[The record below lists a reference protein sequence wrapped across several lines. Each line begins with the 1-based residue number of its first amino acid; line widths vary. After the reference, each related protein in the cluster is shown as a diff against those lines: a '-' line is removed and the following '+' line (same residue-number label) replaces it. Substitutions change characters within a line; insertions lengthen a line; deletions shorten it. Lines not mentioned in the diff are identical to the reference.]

1 MIAVKLAL
9 ELMNNG
15 HGPVAEWSIDE
26 CKYRTKQWEKKE
38 ITKII
43 KELTEKDLNE
53 GGFLCQ

>member
-43 KELTEKDLNE
+43 RELTEQDKLLRLYLN
-53 GGFLCQ
+53 